1 MHALPLAAPDP
12 AAALM
17 AGGPAPA
24 GPAPDGRFH
33 THLSA
38 AAGARPDQPVR
49 TAGPGR
55 QAGGAPAGDPA
66 ADTTTD
72 SDLSVAAREQEADA
86 APLSPDP
93 ANGATLVTAWFPWPA
108 NAGAERP
115 TDRAAGSL
123 AANTDTGSAMGRLLA
138 AIVTRADSRPAVPA
152 HNRETAAPEPAA
164 DANQA
169 LPSPAAAADA
179 ALSATAGEDTS
190 TVAVPARAVDAD
202 PQGRVRFVVG
212 TSPAARAG
220 EAAVAAEPPA
230 TPPAARNTPPPALPE
245 AAASTAQAA
254 VTRNAPT
261 AAPAPATTAA
271 PVLTPEVTASTT
283 AAGEQALTPPQ
294 AHTPA
299 SAPAQTVVPQVAEV
313 RFGRIFT
320 VEQTA
325 PAEGELSRT
334 VVAHTSPATASQE
347 THQEVADVALR
358 SSLGNDA
365 PAGVHADAGPQQ
377 DPAGNAAGQ
386 HNTPAESADGRQT
399 EPVQAGRIPFTLAPD
414 EQPLFFA
421 HQREAAAPTAAGAA
435 GSESGGLR
443 LPSGLIVPDSTVMDQ
458 MLTHLSLQRRLA
470 SSTVHLRL
478 NPQELGELRME
489 IKVEQDNI
497 KAHIIA
503 QNPQAQE
510 MIDRHL
516 PRLREALEQQGL
528 HLQQVSVTL
537 AGGDHADS
545 QRFHDN
551 FNRHLGSGGLQGPIA
566 PLPFAPSATATAQPA
581 TAPAGGVNV
590 VA

>member
-24 GPAPDGRFH
+24 GPAPNGEFH

-38 AAGARPDQPVR
+38 AAGARPDQPVQ

-55 QAGGAPAGDPA
+55 QTDSAPAGDPA

-93 ANGATLVTAWFPWPA
+93 ANGATLATAWFPWPA

-115 TDRAAGSL
+115 TDRPAGSL

-164 DANQA
+164 DAARA
-169 LPSPAAAADA
+169 LPAHTAATDA
-179 ALSATAGEDTS
+179 ALSAAAGDDTS
-190 TVAVPARAVDAD
+190 TVAVPARAANAD

-212 TSPAARAG
+212 TSPAAR
-220 EAAVAAEPPA
+220 
-230 TPPAARNTPPPALPE
+230 NTPPSALPE

-254 VTRNAPT
+254 VTRNVPT
-261 AAPAPATTAA
+261 VASAPATTAA
-271 PVLTPEVTASTT
+271 PVLTAEVTLSAT
-283 AAGEQALTPPQ
+283 AAGEQAVPPPQ
-294 AHTPA
+294 ANTAA
-299 SAPAQTVVPQVAEV
+299 SAPAQTVAPQVAEV

-334 VVAHTSPATASQE
+334 VVTQTAPATASQE

-365 PAGVHADAGPQQ
+365 PAGVRADAGPQQ

-435 GSESGGLR
+435 GGESGGLR
-443 LPSGLIVPDSTVMDQ
+443 LPSGLIVPDGTVMDQ

-551 FNRHLGSGGLQGPIA
+551 FNRHPGSGGPQGVST

>member
-17 AGGPAPA
+17 ADGPAPA

-33 THLSA
+33 THLSV
-38 AAGARPDQPVR
+38 AAGARPDQPGR

-55 QAGGAPAGDPA
+55 QADGAPGGDPA

-93 ANGATLVTAWFPWPA
+93 ANGATLATAWFPWPA

-152 HNRETAAPEPAA
+152 HNRETAAPE
-164 DANQA
+164 Q
-169 LPSPAAAADA
+169 AADA
-179 ALSATAGEDTS
+179 ARALPAPTAAGEDTS

-212 TSPAARAG
+212 TSPAAR
-220 EAAVAAEPPA
+220 
-230 TPPAARNTPPPALPE
+230 NTPPSALPE
-245 AAASTAQAA
+245 AAASTAQAD
-254 VTRNAPT
+254 VTRNVPT
-261 AAPAPATTAA
+261 VASAPATTAA
-271 PVLTPEVTASTT
+271 PVLTAEVTLSAT
-283 AAGEQALTPPQ
+283 AAGEQAVPPPQ
-294 AHTPA
+294 ANTAA
-299 SAPAQTVVPQVAEV
+299 SAPAQTVAPQVAEV

-320 VEQTA
+320 VEQTV

-334 VVAHTSPATASQE
+334 VVAQTAPATASQE
-347 THQEVADVALR
+347 THQDTADFTLR
-358 SSLGNDA
+358 SPQANDA
-365 PAGVHADAGPQQ
+365 PAGVRADAGPQQ
-377 DPAGNAAGQ
+377 DAAGNAAGQ
-386 HNTPAESADGRQT
+386 HNAPAESADGRQT

-435 GSESGGLR
+435 GSESTGLR
-443 LPSGLIVPDSTVMDQ
+443 LPSGLIVPDGTVMDQ

-537 AGGDHADS
+537 AGGDHTDR

-551 FNRHLGSGGLQGPIA
+551 VNRRPGSGGLQGVIA

>member
-12 AAALM
+12 AATLM
-17 AGGPAPA
+17 TGGAAPA

-49 TAGPGR
+49 TAGTGR
-55 QAGGAPAGDPA
+55 QADGGPGGDPA
-66 ADTTTD
+66 LDTTAD
-72 SDLSVAAREQEADA
+72 SDPLVAAREQEADA
-86 APLSPDP
+86 ASLSPDP
-93 ANGATLVTAWFPWPA
+93 ANGATLATAWFPWPA

-115 TDRAAGSL
+115 TGMAAGSL
-123 AANTDTGSAMGRLLA
+123 AANSDAGSAMGRLLA
-138 AIVTRADSRPAVPA
+138 AIVTRADNRPA
-152 HNRETAAPEPAA
+152 APGHDQGA
-164 DANQA
+164 
-169 LPSPAAAADA
+169 AAAADA
-179 ALSATAGEDTS
+179 ALSAAAGDDTI

-220 EAAVAAEPPA
+220 EAAVAATPPA
-230 TPPAARNTPPPALPE
+230 KTPAARNTPPPALPE
-245 AAASTAQAA
+245 AAASTAQAV

-261 AAPAPATTAA
+261 VAPAPATMAA
-271 PVLTPEVTASTT
+271 PVLTAEVTASAT
-283 AAGEQALTPPQ
+283 AAGEQPVPPPQ
-294 AHTPA
+294 AHTP
-299 SAPAQTVVPQVAEV
+299 SNTPAQTAVPLVAEV

-325 PAEGELSRT
+325 PAEGDLSRT
-334 VVAHTSPATASQE
+334 VVANTAPATASQQ
-347 THQEVADVALR
+347 THQDVVDFALH
-358 SSLGNDA
+358 SPLANDA
-365 PAGVHADAGPQQ
+365 PAGVRADAGPQQ
-377 DPAGNAAGQ
+377 DAAGNAAQQ
-386 HNTPAESADGRQT
+386 HNTPAESADGRPT
-399 EPVQAGRIPFTLAPD
+399 EPVQTGRIPFTLAPD

-435 GSESGGLR
+435 GGESASLR

-551 FNRHLGSGGLQGPIA
+551 FNRHLGSGGPQGVRT
-566 PLPFAPSATATAQPA
+566 PLPFAPSATTTAQPA

>member
-1 MHALPLAAPDP
+1 MHALPLAAPDL

-17 AGGPAPA
+17 TGGPAPA
-24 GPAPDGRFH
+24 GPAPDGEFH

-38 AAGARPDQPVR
+38 AAGAQPVR

-55 QAGGAPAGDPA
+55 QADGAPGGDPTADTA
-66 ADTTTD
+66 AD
-72 SDLSVAAREQEADA
+72 SDPLASARDQEADA
-86 APLSPDP
+86 AQLSPDP
-93 ANGATLVTAWFPWPA
+93 ANTATLATAWFSWPA

-123 AANTDTGSAMGRLLA
+123 AANTDAGSAMGRLLA
-138 AIVTRADSRPAVPA
+138 AIVTRADSRPVAPG
-152 HNRETAAPEPAA
+152 HERETAAPE
-164 DANQA
+164 Q
-169 LPSPAAAADA
+169 AADA
-179 ALSATAGEDTS
+179 AGDDTS

-202 PQGRVRFVVG
+202 PQGKVRFVVG

-220 EAAVAAEPPA
+220 EAAVAAAPPA
-230 TPPAARNTPPPALPE
+230 TPPAAQNTPPPSLPE

-261 AAPAPATTAA
+261 VAPAPAPTTA
-271 PVLTPEVTASTT
+271 PVLTAEVTTSAT
-283 AAGEQALTPPQ
+283 AAGEQPVTLPQ
-294 AHTPA
+294 ANTPA
-299 SAPAQTVVPQVAEV
+299 NAPAQTIAPQVAEV

-325 PAEGELSRT
+325 PAEGDLSRT
-334 VVAHTSPATASQE
+334 VVANTAPTTASQQ
-347 THQEVADVALR
+347 TNQDVADFALR
-358 SSLGNDA
+358 SPLANDA
-365 PAGVHADAGPQQ
+365 PAGVRADAGPQQ
-377 DPAGNAAGQ
+377 DAAGNAAQQ

-399 EPVQAGRIPFTLAPD
+399 EPVQAGRIPFTLGPD

-421 HQREAAAPTAAGAA
+421 HQREAAAPTAAVAA
-435 GSESGGLR
+435 GSESAGLR

-528 HLQQVSVTL
+528 HLQQIEVTL
-537 AGGDHADS
+537 AGGDHTDN

-551 FNRHLGSGGLQGPIA
+551 FNRHLTSPA
-566 PLPFAPSATATAQPA
+566 PQAETTPPSFAPAGIAAAQPA
-581 TAPAGGVNV
+581 AAPAGGLSI

>member
-24 GPAPDGRFH
+24 GPAPNGEFH

-38 AAGARPDQPVR
+38 AAGARPDQPVQ

-55 QAGGAPAGDPA
+55 QTDSAPAGDPA

-93 ANGATLVTAWFPWPA
+93 ANGATLATAWFPWPA

-152 HNRETAAPEPAA
+152 HNRETAAPE
-164 DANQA
+164 Q
-169 LPSPAAAADA
+169 AADA
-179 ALSATAGEDTS
+179 ARALPAPTAAVEDTS

-212 TSPAARAG
+212 TSPAARAR

-245 AAASTAQAA
+245 AAASTAQAV

-261 AAPAPATTAA
+261 AASAPATTAA
-271 PVLTPEVTASTT
+271 PVLTPEVTASAT

-299 SAPAQTVVPQVAEV
+299 SAPAQTVAPQVAEV
-313 RFGRIFT
+313 RFGRVFT

-334 VVAHTSPATASQE
+334 VVTQTAPATASQE

-365 PAGVHADAGPQQ
+365 PAGVRADAGPQQ

-435 GSESGGLR
+435 GGESAGLR

-537 AGGDHADS
+537 AGGDHTDS

-551 FNRHLGSGGLQGPIA
+551 FNRHPGSGGPQGVST
-566 PLPFAPSATATAQPA
+566 PLPFAPSATTTAQPA

>member
-1 MHALPLAAPDP
+1 M
-12 AAALM
+12 
-17 AGGPAPA
+17 
-24 GPAPDGRFH
+24 
-33 THLSA
+33 
-38 AAGARPDQPVR
+38 
-49 TAGPGR
+49 
-55 QAGGAPAGDPA
+55 
-66 ADTTTD
+66 
-72 SDLSVAAREQEADA
+72 
-86 APLSPDP
+86 
-93 ANGATLVTAWFPWPA
+93 
-108 NAGAERP
+108 
-115 TDRAAGSL
+115 
-123 AANTDTGSAMGRLLA
+123 
-138 AIVTRADSRPAVPA
+138 
-152 HNRETAAPEPAA
+152 
-164 DANQA
+164 
-169 LPSPAAAADA
+169 
-179 ALSATAGEDTS
+179 
-190 TVAVPARAVDAD
+190 
-202 PQGRVRFVVG
+202 
-212 TSPAARAG
+212 
-220 EAAVAAEPPA
+220 
-230 TPPAARNTPPPALPE
+230 
-245 AAASTAQAA
+245 
-254 VTRNAPT
+254 
-261 AAPAPATTAA
+261 
-271 PVLTPEVTASTT
+271 
-283 AAGEQALTPPQ
+283 
-294 AHTPA
+294 
-299 SAPAQTVVPQVAEV
+299 
-313 RFGRIFT
+313 
-320 VEQTA
+320 EQTA

-334 VVAHTSPATASQE
+334 VVTQTAPATASQE
-347 THQEVADVALR
+347 THQDTADFTLR

-365 PAGVHADAGPQQ
+365 PAGVRADAGPQQ
-377 DPAGNAAGQ
+377 DAAGNAAGQ

-435 GSESGGLR
+435 GGESAGLR